1 MRILGEGLWQQRV
14 FGREMKICLYFSLF
28 LFDGISFGFSFFY
41 LILDSFLS
49 FFVRCVRRYERSS
62 ITAFISYFLPS
73 LSFPSLLTPQYRN
86 LPHPVLKRQTK
97 YPLFFLPLHFLLVP
111 ETTIF
116 PKLARRREPKNTL
129 LPPSSRAEQRQRKAA
144 AQ

>member
-41 LILDSFLS
+41 LILDCFLS

-97 YPLFFLPLHFLLVP
+97 YPLFLPLHFLLVP